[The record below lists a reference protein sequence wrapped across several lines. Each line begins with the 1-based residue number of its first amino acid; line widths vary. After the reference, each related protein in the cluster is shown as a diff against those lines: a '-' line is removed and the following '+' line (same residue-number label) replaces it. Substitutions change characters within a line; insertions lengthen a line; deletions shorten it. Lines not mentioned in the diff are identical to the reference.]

1 MHTRADRSD
10 RGDRS
15 DRSDRGES
23 LLELVVAIALMGVAI
38 VAVMSGLTTT
48 VLLSD
53 VQRKEAT
60 AGSVVRNYASA
71 LQQFVA
77 SGHYVACAG
86 SYAVPGFVPPAGFT
100 ARVVA
105 GSVKYWTGALW
116 LPLCLP
122 DRGLQKLRVSVE
134 STDGRA
140 SEYLDVVL
148 RKPCGVEDPPCS

>member
-1 MHTRADRSD
+1 MRE
-10 RGDRS
+10 
-15 DRSDRGES
+15 RGES

-38 VAVMSGLTTT
+38 VAVMAGLTTT
-48 VLLSD
+48 VVLSD
-53 VQRKEAT
+53 VQRKQAT
-60 AGSVVRNYASA
+60 ASSVVRNYAEA

-86 SYAVPGFVPPAGFT
+86 AGSYVVPGFAPPAGFT

-105 GSVKYWTGALW
+105 GSLRYWTGALW

-148 RKPCGVEDPPCS
+148 RKPCGVEDPWCS

>member
-1 MHTRADRSD
+1 MRSQ
-10 RGDRS
+10 
-15 DRSDRGES
+15 RGES

-60 AGSVVRNYASA
+60 AASVVRNYAEA

-77 SGHYVACAG
+77 DGHYLACANAG
-86 SYAVPGFVPPAGFT
+86 SYAVPGFAPPTGFT
-100 ARVVA
+100 ARIVP
-105 GSVKYWTGALW
+105 GSVLYWTGALW

-122 DRGLQKLRVSVE
+122 DRGVQKLRVKVD

-148 RKPCGVEDPPCS
+148 RKSCGVDDPPCS

>member
-1 MHTRADRSD
+1 MGRLE
-10 RGDRS
+10 
-15 DRSDRGES
+15 RGES
-23 LLELVVAIALMGVAI
+23 LLELVIAIALMGLAI

-53 VQRKEAT
+53 VQKKQAT
-60 AGSVVRNYASA
+60 AGATVRNYAEA

-77 SGHYVACAG
+77 NGHYIACAAAS
-86 SYAVPGFVPPAGFT
+86 SYAVPGFAVPEGFT
-100 ARVVA
+100 AKVVS
-105 GSVKYWTGALW
+105 GSVQYWNGLLW

-122 DRGLQKLRVSVE
+122 DRGLQRVRVIVA

-148 RKPCGVEDPPCS
+148 RKPCRVEDPPCG

>member
-1 MHTRADRSD
+1 MRVHGEGPGS
-10 RGDRS
+10 RGDRG
-15 DRSDRGES
+15 DRGES
-23 LLELVVAIALMGVAI
+23 LLELVVSISLMGVAI

-60 AGSVVRNYASA
+60 AGTTVRNYASA
-71 LQQFVA
+71 LQQYVA
-77 SGHYVACAG
+77 NGHYVACATAG
-86 SYAVPGFVPPAGFT
+86 SYVVPGFTPPAGFT

-122 DRGLQKLRVSVE
+122 DRGLQKLRISVE
-134 STDGRA
+134 SADGRA
-140 SEYLDVVL
+140 SESLDVVL
-148 RKPCGVEDPPCS
+148 RKPCGTEDPPCS